1 MLRELSPVNHM
12 CKDRV
17 IFVKAKNRSVTL
29 VKDGQADFIQ
39 LHCDRYRKTTTTAFY
54 SEGVLKVNSKYSI
67 GKWEFIAKGQ
77 GIGAQCIENY

>member
-1 MLRELSPVNHM
+1 M